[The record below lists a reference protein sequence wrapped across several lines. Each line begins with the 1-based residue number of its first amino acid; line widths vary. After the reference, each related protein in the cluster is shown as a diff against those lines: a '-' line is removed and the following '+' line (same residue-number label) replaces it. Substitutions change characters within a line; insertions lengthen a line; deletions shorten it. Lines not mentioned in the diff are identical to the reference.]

1 MKTLI
6 CIVGPTASGKTSLAI
21 SIAKHYQTEILS
33 ADSRQFF
40 REMEIGT
47 AKPTSEELSQVPH
60 HFVNNKS
67 ILEEY
72 DAGTYAE
79 EALALLN
86 KLFEEHEVVVLC
98 GGSGLYIKAVC
109 EGFDEI
115 PQVPEAIRQ
124 KLNSELENFG
134 LPNLV
139 EKLEQIDPEYYQ
151 VVDKNNPQRVVR
163 ALEVFEA
170 TRLPYSSFRK
180 SEKKARPFRTIKI
193 GLDLPR
199 EELYGRIDARM
210 DVMLSKGLLE
220 EVKILIKYRHI
231 NALQTVGY
239 SEIFDFLDGK
249 YDWNEC
255 VRLLKQNSR
264 RYAKRQLTWF
274 KRDKATHWYNPK
286 DLDGI
291 FGFLDLELLNKQT

>member
-1 MKTLI
+1 VKTLI

-180 SEKKARPFRTIKI
+180 SEKKARPFRIIKI

-274 KRDKATHWYNPK
+274 KRDVTTHWFNPK
-286 DLDGI
+286 NEGEI
-291 FGFLDLELLNKQT
+291 FRFLDSKC

>member
-124 KLNSELENFG
+124 KLNSELENSG
-134 LPNLV
+134 LSNLV
-139 EKLEQIDPEYYQ
+139 EKLEQIDPDYYNL
-151 VVDKNNPQRVVR
+151 VDKNNPQRVIR

-170 TRLPYSSFRK
+170 TGLPYSSFRK
-180 SEKKARPFRTIKI
+180 SEKKVRPFRTIKI

-199 EELYGRIDARM
+199 EELYERIDTRM
-210 DVMLSKGLLE
+210 DVMLSQGLLE
-220 EVKILIKYRHI
+220 EVQSLVKYSHI

-274 KRDKATHWYNPK
+274 KRDVTTHWFNPK
-286 DLDGI
+286 NEGEI
-291 FGFLDLELLNKQT
+291 FRFLDSEC

>member
-1 MKTLI
+1 VKTLI

-180 SEKKARPFRTIKI
+180 SEKKARPFRIIKI

-274 KRDKATHWYNPK
+274 KRDVTTHWFNPK
-286 DLDGI
+286 NEGEI
-291 FGFLDLELLNKQT
+291 FRFLDSEC